1 MRPRPSLNR
10 VIEVAEDFCFLMRR
24 NLAEVV
30 PVIAWPQGIVLSHY
44 SPESAAAVH
53 RLMEHGFQDGG
64 ARVPA
69 LEVWQQRFETDP
81 EYDPTLCFI
90 AMDADG
96 VVGVCQCWTSA
107 YIKNLVVHPRV
118 QRLGL
123 GRALL
128 LQAFSVFQQRREGFV
143 DLKVLEDNL
152 RAQRLYEN
160 AGMYV
165 VRREPVPA

>member
-1 MRPRPSLNR
+1 
-10 VIEVAEDFCFLMRR
+10 VAEDFCYLMRR
-24 NLAEVV
+24 NLAEAV
-30 PVIAWPQGIVLSHY
+30 PTITWPEGIVLSQY
-44 SPESAAAVH
+44 RPELAAAVH
-53 RLMEHGFQDGG
+53 HLMELGYQEGG
-64 ARVPA
+64 GRVPA

-81 EYDPTLCFI
+81 EYDPALCFI
-90 AMDADG
+90 ALDADG
-96 VVGVCQCWTSA
+96 IAGVCQCWTSA
-107 YIKNLVVHPRV
+107 YIKNLAVHPRA

-128 LQAFSVFQQRREGFV
+128 LQAFHVFQQRREGFV

-152 RAQRLYEN
+152 RALRLYES